1 MDNFLLSKIVEDTPK
16 INPDI
21 ANGLAVKHMA
31 YTDQYVDNVFRA
43 AARDFPKGLEYVSC
57 QRCTPKEEYDFSTGK
72 KNNKRSFD
80 IARSDIYLMKYFFRF
95 NGVMLPPRYLS
106 LPFVSDAGFITLGGS
121 RFVISPVLA
130 DKVISLA
137 TTSVFI
143 RLLRDK
149 LTFERAPHN
158 IVINGQRELVQVVW
172 SLIYHKPS
180 NLNKVKA
187 TVKAN
192 CSLVHYL
199 FCKYGFTKTFQMFA
213 KCVPIVGGE
222 DINKEN
228 YPEEDWVIC
237 ESTTIKPKGS
247 MEVPYYGTKIKLA
260 IKKTDFTPFM
270 KSLVAGFF
278 YVVDHFP
285 QRFVPSQYNKSNT
298 WAGFTASY
306 LDNTR
311 LWMVLMGHILFSGA
325 VGEGKLYADISEH
338 FESLDEY
345 IDSIVFNKLKDIGYE
360 CVDIYHLFAVAIE
373 NFNEWL
379 LKAKDNIN
387 SMYDKELGILY
398 FVLLGVTSA
407 IFKLHFKLKKAAAK
421 KPLTEKDITNIMNM
435 ILKPGNIYSITSQHN
450 GVSTVSYSGDCKYF
464 EITSMLIPQKTSNKS
479 GAQNDRSA
487 LTDPAKRMHVSVAEV
502 GGYLNF
508 TKSDPSGR
516 SQINPHITIDEK
528 FTIVRD
534 PAKIPILDAVQ
545 QMLKRD

>member
-1 MDNFLLSKIVEDTPK
+1 MDQYLLSRMIDDTPK

-31 YTDQYVDNVFRA
+31 YTDEYVDGVFRA
-43 AARDFPKGLEYVSC
+43 AARDFPKGLLYEGC
-57 QRCTPKEEYDFSTGK
+57 KRCTPMEEYQFSTGK
-72 KNNKRSFD
+72 KNNKRSYD
-80 IARSDIYLMKYFFRF
+80 IARSDIYLMKFMFSF
-95 NGVMLPPRYLS
+95 NGQMLPPRYLS
-106 LPFVSDAGFITLGGS
+106 LPFVSDGGFIVLGGS

-137 TTSVFI
+137 TSSVFI

-149 LTFERAPHN
+149 LTFERTPHN
-158 IVINGQRELVQVVW
+158 IVINGQRELVQIVW

-180 NLNKVKA
+180 NLNKIKP

-192 CSLVHYL
+192 CSLAHYL
-199 FCKYGFTKTFQMFA
+199 FCKYGFTKTFEMFA
-213 KCVPIVGGE
+213 KCVPVVGGE
-222 DINKEN
+222 DITKETH
-228 YPEEDWVIC
+228 PEDEWVIC
-237 ESTTIKPKGS
+237 ESTTIKPKGN
-247 MEVPYYGTKIKLA
+247 MEIPYYGTKIKLA
-260 IKKTDFTPFM
+260 IKKVDFTPFV
-270 KSLVAGFF
+270 KHLVAGFF

-285 QRFVPSQYNKSNT
+285 LRFAPSQFNKTTTWSNFVET
-298 WAGFTASY
+298 Y
-306 LDNTR
+306 LNNTR

-360 CVDIYHLFAVAIE
+360 CVDIYHLFAVTIE
-373 NFNEWL
+373 NFNDWL

-387 SMYDKELGILY
+387 SMYNKELGILY
-398 FVLLGVTSA
+398 FVLLGITSA
-407 IFKLHFKLKKAAAK
+407 IFKLHFKLKKTAAK
-421 KPLTEKDITNIMNM
+421 KVLNDKDITNIMNM

-450 GVSTVSYSGDCKYF
+450 GVSTVSYSGDNKYF
-464 EITSMLIPQKTSNKS
+464 EITSMLVPQKTSNKS

-487 LTDPAKRMHVSVAEV
+487 LDDVSKRMHVSVAEV

-516 SQINPHITIDEK
+516 GQINPHIRIDEK

-534 PAKIPILDAVQ
+534 PAKMHLLDSVQ
-545 QMLKRD
+545 QLLKRD